1 MRVTLKCS
9 CVLWLAVASHC
20 AHSYIPAYIPSLHY
34 DWLKLYTDGMG
45 EAPTS
50 RALSAAD
57 YPHTRCSEYLEK
69 HVLQCLEAEYAR
81 TAAQTGVSLADV
93 ERVAPIYVRQVS
105 ASA

>member
-1 MRVTLKCS
+1 MQCL
-9 CVLWLAVASHC
+9 
-20 AHSYIPAYIPSLHY
+20 LH
-34 DWLKLYTDGMG
+34 TDGMG

-105 ASA
+105 SVCLCH

>member
-1 MRVTLKCS
+1 M
-9 CVLWLAVASHC
+9 LWLADAPHC
-20 AHSYIPAYIPSLHY
+20 AHTSPHTFSLTTTTYI
-34 DWLKLYTDGMG
+34 DGMG

-105 ASA
+105 DNLYYRL